1 MILDPQ
7 LASFFTAGALIIIG
21 LFAALFIDNLIKKVI
36 GLLFIADGVNLF
48 IVTMGYKA
56 GGIVYIFLPGMDR
69 GWFAQNASYPLPFAL
84 VLTSIVIGA
93 STLAVMLALIIVLYK
108 KYGSIKASNILGKK
122 ENQETLETPVE
133 GDSL

>member
-48 IVTMGYKA
+48 IITMGYKA
-56 GGIVYIFLPGMDR
+56 GGIVYIFLPGMATD
-69 GWFAQNASYPLPFAL
+69 WFAQNASYPLPFAL

-122 ENQETLETPVE
+122 ENPETLETPVE

>member
-21 LFAALFIDNLIKKVI
+21 LFAALFIDNSIKKVI
-36 GLLFIADGVNLF
+36 GLLFIGDGVNLF

-56 GGIVYIFLPGMDR
+56 GGIVPILLPGMATD
-69 GWFAQNASYPLPFAL
+69 GFAQNAAYPLPFAL

-93 STLAVMLALIIVLYK
+93 STLAVMLGLIIVLYK
-108 KYGSIKASNILGKK
+108 KYGSVKASKILG
-122 ENQETLETPVE
+122 E
-133 GDSL
+133 